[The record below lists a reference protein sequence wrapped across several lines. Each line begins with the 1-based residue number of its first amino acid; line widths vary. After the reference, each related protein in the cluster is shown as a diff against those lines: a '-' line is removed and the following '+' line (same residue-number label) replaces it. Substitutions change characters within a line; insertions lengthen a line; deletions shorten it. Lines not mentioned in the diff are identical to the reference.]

1 MGKGS
6 VVPSPEGHARLVCCS
21 SEGTSNARTNDD
33 LLSILSED
41 PPGETVTLVV
51 GKTNPTTLLSLDDEG
66 KLRSGSEES
75 ILL

>member
-1 MGKGS
+1 M
-6 VVPSPEGHARLVCCS
+6 LVCCS
-21 SEGTSNARTNDD
+21 SESTANARTNDD

-51 GKTNPTTLLSLDDEG
+51 SKTDPITYSLDDER

-75 ILL
+75 IL